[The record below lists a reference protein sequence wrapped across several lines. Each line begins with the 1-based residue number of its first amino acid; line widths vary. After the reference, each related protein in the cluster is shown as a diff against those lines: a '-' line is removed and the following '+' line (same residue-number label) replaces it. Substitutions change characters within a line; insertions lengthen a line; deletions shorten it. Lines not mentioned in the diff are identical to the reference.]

1 MDAYEDAPPL
11 TLLVEVDPPL
21 LLVRL
26 CGEIDLSCVDLLDSI
41 DSLNL
46 NGVRD
51 VTLDLEE
58 LEFADAAG
66 ATAILRLRANQLAAG
81 REVRMTAPR
90 RIVRKVFDLL
100 GEGDVLAA

>member
-1 MDAYEDAPPL
+1 MDVNEEAPPL
-11 TLLVEVDPPL
+11 TLLVEIDPPS

-41 DSLNL
+41 DGLNL

-51 VTLDLEE
+51 VTLDLEL

-66 ATAILRLRANQLAAG
+66 ATALLRLRANQLAAG
-81 REVRMTAPR
+81 RDVRMTAPR
-90 RIVRKVFDLL
+90 RIVRKVFDIL
-100 GEGDVLAA
+100 GEGHVLAA